1 MAIILGLAAAI
12 AYGAADF
19 TGGLVSR
26 RVNPFAVVVVSQIF
40 GLALLLAAFP
50 LFDAV
55 FSSSALWWGAAAG
68 VGGGLGVALL
78 YRGLAIGRM
87 SVVAPI
93 TAVEAALVPL
103 LFAIAQGEAPG
114 AMASVGVV
122 VSLVAVALI
131 SYSPAA
137 DQDRGPTRRGAVPP
151 GLMEAV
157 GAGLGFGAFFLFL
170 DRAPDASG
178 LWPLI
183 GTKVSSIALVALLG
197 VLVRNR
203 LRAPRG
209 SWTPIML
216 AGGLDVAANVFYLL
230 AARRGLL
237 AIVAVLTSMYPGATV
252 LLARFVLK
260 ERATAPQSVGLGLAL
275 VGVALIASG

>member
-1 MAIILGLAAAI
+1 MAVILGLAAAL

-26 RVNPFAVVVVSQIF
+26 RAHPFAVVVLSQIF
-40 GLALLLAAFP
+40 GLALLA
-50 LFDAV
+50 AV
-55 FSSSALWWGAAAG
+55 FPFFDGVLSGSALWWGAAAG

-78 YRGLAIGRM
+78 YRGLSIGRM

-93 TAVEAALVPL
+93 TAVEAAIVPL
-103 LFAIAQGEAPG
+103 LFSIARGESPG
-114 AMASVGVV
+114 AIASVGVV
-122 VSLVAVALI
+122 ISLGAVVLI
-131 SYSPAA
+131 SYSPATQEA
-137 DQDRGPTRRGAVPP
+137 VGAGGRLPA
-151 GLMEAV
+151 GLIEAV

-183 GTKVSSIALVALLG
+183 GTKLSSIVLVAGLA
-197 VLVRNR
+197 VLARTR
-203 LRAPRG
+203 LRAARDT
-209 SWTPIML
+209 WTPIVL
-216 AGGLDVAANVFYLL
+216 AGALDVAANIFYLL

-252 LLARFVLK
+252 LLARFILK
-260 ERATAPQSVGLGLAL
+260 ERTSRLQNVGLILAL
-275 VGVALIASG
+275 AGVALIASG